1 VERETFD
8 KDRIIASLRADKD
21 ERGRASVEAQ
31 IELTSTTLDL
41 EDKLKTE
48 RAKVSALTSEL
59 AKSGPGGSSGGR
71 GSRSG
76 SCSSGGG
83 GDIDMNT
90 GVDEIRDEIA
100 RLELLFT
107 AMQTSA
113 QQPGAAAA
121 SSLLPSAV
129 AAASLGLHADNGN
142 GNGDGDSGDGGCALT
157 TPKKHAR
164 LLMRTQLEDVAI
176 VARQAALQSQHEL
189 EQVRDELE
197 RVRAGE
203 ATIQNQLDDA
213 CAELELEREAML
225 LPVTHHDLYCG

>member
-59 AKSGPGGSSGGR
+59 AKFGPGGSSSGK

-76 SCSSGGG
+76 SGSSGGG
-83 GDIDMNT
+83 GDIDMDS
-90 GVDEIRDEIA
+90 VDEIRDEIA
-100 RLELLFT
+100 RLELHFT

-121 SSLLPSAV
+121 PSLLPSAV
-129 AAASLGLHADNGN
+129 AAESLGLHANN
-142 GNGDGDSGDGGCALT
+142 GNGDGDSGDVGVRELT

-176 VARQAALQSQHEL
+176 VSRQAALQSQHDL

-197 RVRAGE
+197 RARAGE
-203 ATIQNQLDDA
+203 AAIQNQLDDA

-225 LPVTHHDLYCG
+225 LSVTHHDLHCG